1 MLSAGPRRRVALY
14 GVSFGTAACRYGPAF
29 VIINGPPGSGKT
41 TLARAVADH
50 LELPLIAK
58 DTIKEALMTVLP
70 VEDVDSSRR
79 LGRAAIA
86 AMLSVASASPQGAI
100 LDANLDRRFAGKDLE
115 QLPGQ
120 VIEVFCT
127 CPRELCLARYRAR
140 QHCRA
145 PGHFDSKRTDD
156 EIWNDNVT
164 QPIAAGWPLIEVDT
178 SKAVDLEQLVRFLE
192 AQRPRRG
199 DDSVR

>member
-1 MLSAGPRRRVALY
+1 VALY
-14 GVSFGTAACRYGPAF
+14 DVSFGTAAHRYDPAF
-29 VIINGPPGSGKT
+29 VIVNGPPGSGKT
-41 TLARAVADH
+41 TLARAVAAH

-58 DTIKEALMTVLP
+58 DAIKEALMTVLP

-86 AMLSVASASPQGAI
+86 AMLSVASTSPRGAI
-100 LDANLDRRFAGKDLE
+100 LDANFDRRFARKELE

-127 CPRELCLARYRAR
+127 CPRELCLARYRER

-145 PGHFDSKRTDD
+145 SGHFDSERTDD

-164 QPIAAGWPLIEVDT
+164 QPIGAGWPLFEVDT
-178 SKAVDLEQLVRFLE
+178 SETVDVEQLVGFLE
-192 AQRPRRG
+192 AQRLKRR
-199 DDSVR
+199 DDSAR